1 MDDDYL
7 TNGQVQV
14 LYISE
19 MDYLS
24 IFVTVEQLEI
34 HKPPLVSTHT
44 YIQIVS
50 MKEMSSR

>member
-1 MDDDYL
+1 MDDDHL

-24 IFVTVEQLEI
+24 IFVTVEQLEEI
-34 HKPPLVSTHT
+34 LLSTHT

-50 MKEMSSR
+50 INEMSSR